1 MHETKG
7 KSFFEEDQDSIEL
20 AKTEETEEDKKFNA
34 LKCNY
39 SFYLFPKKS
48 SIRLLCWSLITSDYF
63 EGIIISLICL
73 ASLKLAIETY
83 FLINPID
90 TATEVFYYADLF
102 FTISFSLEFLFKAI
116 SYGFVFDEGSYL
128 RDSWCQLDFFIV
140 VASIIDISIPQVNI
154 PMIKVLRLLRIFRPL
169 RFVTH
174 NVNMRIIVTA
184 LFRSFGAL
192 CNTLL
197 MVLVIWLMFSIVGV
211 SFFAGKFQ
219 YCSQGAYTYLTPDV
233 CIANG
238 GVWLT
243 YDHNFDNSI
252 NGMIYL
258 FELTTQEN
266 WPNTFL
272 YATDCTDVGQVPLN
286 N

>member
-1 MHETKG
+1 M
-7 KSFFEEDQDSIEL
+7 
-20 AKTEETEEDKKFNA
+20 AKAEETEEEKKFKS

-39 SFYLFPKKS
+39 SFYLFSKKS
-48 SIRLLCWSLITSDYF
+48 KIRLLCWSLITSDYF
-63 EGIIISLICL
+63 EGVIISLICF

-83 FLINPID
+83 FLVNPID
-90 TATEVFYYADLF
+90 TATEIFYYVDLF
-102 FTISFSLEFLFKAI
+102 FTVAFSLEFLFKAI
-116 SYGFVFDEGSYL
+116 GYGFAFEEGSYL

-140 VASIIDISIPQVNI
+140 AASLIDTSIPDVNI

-184 LFRSFGAL
+184 LFRSFGAI
-192 CNTLL
+192 CNTLI

-219 YCSQGAYTYLTPDV
+219 YCTEGLYTFSTKDV
-233 CIANG
+233 CLANG
-238 GVWLT
+238 GMWRT
-243 YDHNFDNSI
+243 YDHNFDNTM

-266 WPNTFL
+266 WPNTYT
-272 YATDCTDVGQVPLN
+272 YAIDCTDVDQV
-286 N
+286 